1 MKTIL
6 IAVLCVLGLAFPG
19 PADILA
25 DDLADDLKTVENLL
39 KERTEVVLDILKDA
53 TLDEPLKKKQIMD
66 VVGPIIDFQLMAKL
80 TLGKTNWGKLNENQ
94 QAEFVD
100 LFVARLKKSYL
111 DKSSMYCCVEI
122 AFKPAFKR
130 GNKVYVPIGVE
141 TKDNPLEML
150 YKFYSSSEGWKAYD
164 VEVNGV
170 SLIKS
175 YQAQFFEVLKNG
187 TPEDLLTELRKTDV
201 E

>member
-1 MKTIL
+1 MKTVL
-6 IAVLCVLGLAFPG
+6 LSVLCVLGFVFPV
-19 PADILA
+19 
-25 DDLADDLKTVENLL
+25 LADDLKTVEDLL
-39 KERTEVVLDILKDA
+39 KERTEVVLDILKD
-53 TLDEPLKKKQIMD
+53 TNIDEPLKKKQIMG

-80 TLGKTNWGKLNENQ
+80 TLGKTNWGRLKEKQ
-94 QAEFVD
+94 QTEFVD
-100 LFVARLKKSYL
+100 LFVARLEKSYL

-130 GNKVYVPIGVE
+130 GNKVYVPIEVE
-141 TKDNPLEML
+141 TKDSPLEML

-175 YQAQFFEVLKNG
+175 YQAQFPLRRMKNSLSIFK
-187 TPEDLLTELRKTDV
+187 EIRIIWRLFKS
-201 E
+201 

>member
-1 MKTIL
+1 
-6 IAVLCVLGLAFPG
+6 
-19 PADILA
+19 
-25 DDLADDLKTVENLL
+25 
-39 KERTEVVLDILKDA
+39 
-53 TLDEPLKKKQIMD
+53 MD

-80 TLGKTNWGKLNENQ
+80 TLGKTNWGRLKEKQ
-94 QAEFVD
+94 QTEFVD

-122 AFKPAFKR
+122 AFKTAIKR
-130 GNKVYVPIGVE
+130 RNKVYVPIEVE
-141 TKDNPLEML
+141 TKDSPFKML

-164 VEVNGV
+164 VEVKGV

-175 YQAQFFEVLKNG
+175 YQAQFAEVLKNG
-187 TPEDLLTELRKTDV
+187 TPEDLLTKLRKTDV

>member
-1 MKTIL
+1 MKTVL
-6 IAVLCVLGLAFPG
+6 IGLLCLLGLVFTG
-19 PADILA
+19 QADV
-25 DDLADDLKTVENLL
+25 LADDLKTVENLL
-39 KERTEVVLDILKDA
+39 QERTEVVLDILKDT
-53 TLDEPLKKKQIMD
+53 TLDENVKKKQIMD
-66 VVGPIIDFQLMAKL
+66 IVGPIIDFSLMSKL
-80 TLGKTNWGKLNENQ
+80 TLGKTNWGKLNEKQ

-100 LFVARLKKSYL
+100 LFVERLKKSYL
-111 DKSSMYCCVEI
+111 DKSSLYCCVEI

-130 GNKVYVPIGVE
+130 GNKVYVPIEVE

-175 YQAQFFEVLKNG
+175 YQAQFSEIFKNG
-187 TPEDLLTELRKTDV
+187 TAEDLLTELRNTDAQ
-201 E
+201 

>member
-1 MKTIL
+1 MKTVL
-6 IAVLCVLGLAFPG
+6 IGVLCVLGLAFPV
-19 PADILA
+19 LA
-25 DDLADDLKTVENLL
+25 EDLKVVEDLL
-39 KERTEVVLDILKDA
+39 KERTEVVLDILKDS
-53 TLDEPLKKKQIMD
+53 TLDENVKKKQIID

-80 TLGKTNWGKLNENQ
+80 TLGKTNWGKLNEKQ
-94 QAEFVD
+94 QTEFVD
-100 LFVARLKKSYL
+100 LFVARLEKSYL

-130 GNKVYVPIGVE
+130 GNKVYIPIEVE

-175 YQAQFFEVLKNG
+175 YQAQFAEIFKNG
-187 TPEDLLTELRKTDV
+187 TAEDLFKELRKTDAK
-201 E
+201 

>member
-1 MKTIL
+1 MKTVL
-6 IAVLCVLGLAFPG
+6 IAILCVLGLSFPV
-19 PADILA
+19 LA
-25 DDLADDLKTVENLL
+25 DVLADEMKTVENLL
-39 KERTEVVLDILKDA
+39 KERTEVVLDILKD
-53 TLDEPLKKKQIMD
+53 TNLDEQVKKKQIMD
-66 VVGPIIDFQLMAKL
+66 IVGPIIDFQLMAKL
-80 TLGKTNWGKLNENQ
+80 TLGKTNWGKLNQKQ

-100 LFVARLKKSYL
+100 LFVARLEKSYL

-122 AFKPAFKR
+122 HFRPAFTR
-130 GNKVYVPIGVE
+130 GNKVYVPIEVE

-175 YQAQFFEVLKNG
+175 YQAQFS
-187 TPEDLLTELRKTDV
+187 
-201 E
+201 